1 MVWLLGAVLAPL
13 CIADEGDTVASPAQ
27 PPAQRPVL
35 RPNRWQE
42 DWSPLADPRLRTQPL
57 DNLKYIP
64 LGADPQRYLSFGL
77 NLRERLESNNSYAF
91 GTSGWSADSYLLQ
104 RLQVHADLRANE
116 HVQVFTQLED
126 VRAPGKT
133 RITPADQNRFDLR
146 QAFIAVV
153 GNIGEGT
160 YKLRGGRQEMAF
172 DMQRFVSV
180 RDGPNVRQAFDALW
194 ADWEYRRWRFIG
206 FVSQPV
212 QYHNREWFDDT
223 SSNHLTY
230 GGLRVER
237 QQVGPGDLAIYY
249 SRFRQDRVDYLTVSG
264 NERRDNFDARYF
276 GITGNADWDLEFMWQ
291 RGYVGVDDVRAWA
304 LGSHFGY
311 TFADAPWRPRAAV
324 QIDAASGDRD
334 PDDRR
339 LQTFNP
345 LFPNGVYFTLASYTG
360 YVNLIHVKP
369 SLTLKPDNALTL
381 TGALGLQWRQTTA
394 DAVYTQPSNPIPGT
408 AGRGGLWTGW
418 YQQARGEY
426 KINTHLTGAVE
437 LVHFQIGS
445 AVRRAGGHNGNYG
458 NLELKF
464 VW

>member
-1 MVWLLGAVLAPL
+1 MSGLVVPL
-13 CIADEGDTVASPAQ
+13 PGSADEADTVANPEQ

-42 DWSPLADPRLRTQPL
+42 DWSPLADPRLRNQFL
-57 DNLKYIP
+57 DGLKYIS
-64 LGADPQRYLSFGL
+64 LGDNPHSYLSFGV
-77 NLRERLESNNSYAF
+77 NLRERLEFNNSYAF
-91 GTSGWSADSYLLQ
+91 GTSGWSNDSYLLQ
-104 RLQVHADLRANE
+104 RLQMHADLRANE
-116 HVQVFTQLED
+116 QVQVFTQLED
-126 VRAPGKT
+126 VRAPGKVRT
-133 RITPADQNRFDLR
+133 TPADQNRLDLR

-153 GNIGEGT
+153 GHIGEGT

-172 DMQRFVSV
+172 DLQRFVSV

-194 ADWEYRRWRFIG
+194 GDWEYRRWRFIG

-212 QYHNREWFDDT
+212 QYHSEELFDDT
-223 SSNHLTY
+223 SSKHLTY

-249 SRFRQDRVDYLTVSG
+249 SRFRQDRVDYPTVSG
-264 NERRDNFDARYF
+264 NERRDNLDLRYF
-276 GITGNADWDLEFMWQ
+276 GASDGLDWDIEVMGQ
-291 RGYVGVDDVRAWA
+291 RGYVGRDNVRAWA
-304 LGSHFGY
+304 LGSHLGY
-311 TFADAPWRPRAAV
+311 TFERATWQPRAAV
-324 QIDAASGDRD
+324 QIDAASGDRN

-345 LFPNGVYFTLASYTG
+345 LFPNGAYFTLASYTG

-369 SLTLKPDNALTL
+369 SLTLKPDKALTL
-381 TGALGLQWRQTTA
+381 IGAIGLQWRQTTA
-394 DAVYTQPSNPIPGT
+394 DAVYTQPGNPVPGT

-426 KINTHLTGAVE
+426 KINTHLTGAME
-437 LVHFQIGS
+437 LVHFQIGG
-445 AVRRAGGHNGNYG
+445 AVRNAGGHNGNYG